1 MKKILLLLCAIAPL
15 MAHTQTLM
23 SEDFNYS
30 DSLTKNGWVVVSGG
44 GTNGLI
50 PTVASLVKSGYAN
63 SDVGKAV
70 DMVASGEDLKKDF
83 PSTVSTGSLYG
94 SFLIKVKTAAK
105 VTSTS
110 TYVTGFTSGATG
122 STYNMRFYVKNDST
136 GGFNFGIGRGTSAA
150 EFASTK
156 FVYNTT
162 YLVTM
167 KYAYNKTATLNDT
180 VAFYVHPSTA
190 TTLVEPSVYTFSNM
204 GAGAGSDASGINAF
218 YLRQGTASDSIT
230 LTIDGIRVATSW
242 AGSVSK
248 TSPVRSVEKT
258 TFKAYPTV
266 TTGLVTI
273 ETDKTAFATDIA
285 VFNMQGQVVWA
296 KKGQNTEG
304 GYPLDLSSLVKG
316 SYIIQLVLGEKIAT
330 QLIEKQ

>member
-1 MKKILLLLCAIAPL
+1 MKKIILILCATIPL

-30 DSLTKNGWVVVSGG
+30 DSLTKNGWTAVSGG

-50 PTVASLVKSGYAN
+50 PTVASLVKTGYAN
-63 SDVGKAV
+63 SDIGKAV

-83 PSTVSTGSLYG
+83 PSGVTNGNLYG

-105 VTSTS
+105 TAGS
-110 TYVTGFTSGATG
+110 YVTGFTSGSTG
-122 STYNMRFYVKNDST
+122 TTYNVRFYVKNDSA

-150 EFASTK
+150 EFATTK
-156 FVYNTT
+156 FVFNTT
-162 YLVTM
+162 YLVTL

-180 VAFYVHPSTA
+180 VAFYVHPATS
-190 TTLVEPSVYTFSNM
+190 TTLIEPTTYTFSNK
-204 GAGAGSDASGINAF
+204 GIGTGSDASEINAF
-218 YLRQGTASDSIT
+218 FLRQGTASDSIT
-230 LTIDGIRVATSW
+230 LTVDGIRVATTW

-248 TSPVRSVEKT
+248 ISPIRSVDKSV
-258 TFKAYPTV
+258 FKIYPTV

-273 ETDKTAFATDIA
+273 EMDKAEFSADIS
-285 VFNMQGQVVWA
+285 VFNMLGQIVLS
-296 KKGQNTEG
+296 KKQQNTEG
-304 GYPLDLSSLVKG
+304 GYLLDLSTLVKG
-316 SYIIQLVLGEKIAT
+316 SYIIQLISGKKIAT

>member
-1 MKKILLLLCAIAPL
+1 MKKIFSFLCAIIPL
-15 MAHTQTLM
+15 MAQTQTLM
-23 SEDFNYS
+23 SEDFNYT

-63 SDVGKAV
+63 SDVGKAI

-180 VAFYVHPSTA
+180 VAFFVHPATA
-190 TTLVEPSVYTFSNM
+190 TTLVEPPVYTFSNM
-204 GAGAGSDASGINAF
+204 GTGAGSDASSINAF
-218 YLRQGTASDSIT
+218 YLRQGTASDSVT
-230 LTIDGIRVATSW
+230 LTIDGIRVATTW

-248 TSPVRSVEKT
+248 TSPVRSVEKS
-258 TFKAYPTV
+258 TFKAYPTI
-266 TTGLVTI
+266 TSGLVTI
-273 ETDKTAFATDIA
+273 ETEKTGFSADIA
-285 VFNMQGQVVWA
+285 VFNMHGQAVWA
-296 KKGQNTEG
+296 KKAQNTEG
-304 GYPLDLSSLVKG
+304 GYRLDLSSLVKG
-316 SYIIQLVLGEKIAT
+316 SYIIQVLSDKDIST